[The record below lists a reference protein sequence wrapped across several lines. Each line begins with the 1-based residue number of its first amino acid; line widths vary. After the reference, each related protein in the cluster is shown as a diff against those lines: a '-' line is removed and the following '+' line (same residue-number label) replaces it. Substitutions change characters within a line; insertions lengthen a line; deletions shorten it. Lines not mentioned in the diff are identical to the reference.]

1 MVAGQRPGRG
11 QAAMREIAA
20 MRGIMRCA
28 GSKFADEVTA
38 VRERVSGWLYLLGW
52 TVVCRMPRRWA
63 QWMFRQIADQLWR
76 RRGPGVMQLEANLAR
91 VIGPDASVMDLR
103 RLSRDGMR
111 SYLRYWLEV
120 FRLPVI
126 PPAEILGRM
135 RAAGEEQTAFRHLA
149 AGRGVIFALPHMG
162 NWEHAGAW
170 IVLRGAG
177 KVTTVAERLRPE
189 SLYDRFVA
197 FRERLGMEVLP
208 HSAGASRFGVLAQRL
223 RAGGLVALLC
233 ERDLTGSGIEVEFF
247 GEPARIMGGPAAL
260 AEQTGAA
267 LMPVTLWYEGEN
279 WGAHI
284 HQEIPV
290 PGTGTGQEKI
300 AAMTQQLARVF
311 QDGIA
316 RHPEDWHMLQ
326 KVFVADLDAGR
337 LRHGPATAARR
348 VTAPRRHPSR
358 LRILIWSLRQY
369 LEVSIECPVGL
380 CCPPVPRRQRQ
391 PVPGR
396 SCRHERVVH
405 RAPGNAKSGEPA
417 GKLVRRPAWPS

>member
-1 MVAGQRPGRG
+1 VRRFSGEMVTS
-11 QAAMREIAA
+11 MRERAA
-20 MRGIMRCA
+20 A
-28 GSKFADEVTA
+28 WA
-38 VRERVSGWLYLLGW
+38 YLLGW
-52 TVVCRMPRRWA
+52 KLVCRVPRRWA
-63 QWMFRQIADQLWR
+63 EWAFRRFADWLWWR
-76 RRGPGVMQLEANLAR
+76 HGPRVRQLEANLAR
-91 VIGPDASVMDLR
+91 VTRAGSLARPDAPVTDLR
-103 RLSRDGMR
+103 QLSRRGVR

-135 RAAGEEQTAFRHLA
+135 RAAGEEQTAFRYLA

-223 RAGGLVALLC
+223 RTGGLVALLC

-290 PGTGTGQEKI
+290 PETGTRQEKI

-311 QDGIA
+311 EDGIA

-326 KVFVADLDAGR
+326 KVFVADLDTGR
-337 LRHGPATAARR
+337 LRPIG
-348 VTAPRRHPSR
+348 
-358 LRILIWSLRQY
+358 QQ
-369 LEVSIECPVGL
+369 
-380 CCPPVPRRQRQ
+380 PP
-391 PVPGR
+391 
-396 SCRHERVVH
+396 
-405 RAPGNAKSGEPA
+405 PA
-417 GKLVRRPAWPS
+417 G